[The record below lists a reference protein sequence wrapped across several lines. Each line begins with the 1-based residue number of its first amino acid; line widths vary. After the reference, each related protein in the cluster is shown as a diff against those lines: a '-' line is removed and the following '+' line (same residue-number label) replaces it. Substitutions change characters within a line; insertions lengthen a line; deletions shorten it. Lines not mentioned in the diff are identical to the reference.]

1 MAQVAL
7 RRFPM
12 RLPLFTAL
20 LAVAFLAGCG
30 SSNTPPP
37 APPAPKIA
45 NAVTGRVMLRE
56 PRELSQQARLELS
69 VIDVANP
76 GLILS
81 QTVITP
87 ANQPPISF
95 NLPIDT
101 NKVDPR
107 RTYAVETKLVD
118 GDRRY
123 LPVLQYPVLTN
134 KAPSQVEIIV
144 APEATPAEKMYD
156 EFKRSFG
163 QIGGMK
169 SFNGSSLNDQST
181 VAWDAFTYNNKIK
194 VVREI
199 TDLDNDKGRIT
210 YKMAYQ
216 NDAPWVVQKE
226 ESPAG
231 SNHPYATTKV
241 GWDES
246 GQLVLKQKV
255 ASGQNSEV
263 SFDEAKAIYNHAQQ
277 AYTTAQARL
286 PKK

>member
-1 MAQVAL
+1 
-7 RRFPM
+7 M

-20 LAVAFLAGCG
+20 LALAFLAGCG

-37 APPAPKIA
+37 APPPPKIA

-76 GLILS
+76 GLVLA

-101 NKVDPR
+101 SKVDPR

-134 KAPSQVEIIV
+134 KAPSQVEIII

-156 EFKRSFG
+156 EFKKTFG

-169 SFNGSSLNDQST
+169 TFNGSSLNDQST

-210 YKMAYQ
+210 FKMAYQ

-231 SNHPYATTKV
+231 SNHPFATTKV
-241 GWDES
+241 GWDEN

-255 ASGQNSEV
+255 ANGQNSEV
-263 SFDEAKAIYNHAQQ
+263 STDEAKAMFAHAQQ
-277 AYTTAQARL
+277 AYTTASAKL